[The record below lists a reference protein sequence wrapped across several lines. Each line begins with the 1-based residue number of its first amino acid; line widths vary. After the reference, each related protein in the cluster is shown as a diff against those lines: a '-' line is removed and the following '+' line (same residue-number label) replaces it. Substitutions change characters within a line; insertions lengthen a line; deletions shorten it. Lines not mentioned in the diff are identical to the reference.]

1 MKKYRFRMGICC
13 GILALSAG
21 GVTYAENINNAEI
34 VSSIQ
39 PEYILDEL
47 GIGLDMPEE
56 LGLVSTQKK
65 GDYDNNGMITILGE
79 DGVNSMIERL
89 KNNNIYL
96 YAMPISSDYK
106 ITIYMMQD
114 LTGTGILGMTT
125 DVQQAVRKIVEEKL
139 YSEDEQDIEMG
150 EYYSEYSQ
158 LSYVTSKSEVVEDA
172 VIDRRTYVTVFNDK
186 MIVFDLQ
193 NYNEEKLNESEIVM
207 RELIDSVIPYATE
220 NTPMMNTQIE
230 IMDRLKSALD
240 TTDIAYSYDEKSA
253 SINLDASVLFG
264 FNEAVLR
271 EAGKEYLNEF
281 MPAYASI
288 IFDEEFEGLLAS
300 VNFEGHTDT
309 SGSYEYNLDLSQKRA
324 EAVEAYCL
332 EILDDTYCNMMKKLA
347 VAKGY
352 SFENPIYN
360 ANGEVDMDASR
371 RVTIS
376 FTLDPDKF

>member
-1 MKKYRFRMGICC
+1 
-13 GILALSAG
+13 
-21 GVTYAENINNAEI
+21 
-34 VSSIQ
+34 
-39 PEYILDEL
+39 
-47 GIGLDMPEE
+47 
-56 LGLVSTQKK
+56 
-65 GDYDNNGMITILGE
+65 
-79 DGVNSMIERL
+79 
-89 KNNNIYL
+89 
-96 YAMPISSDYK
+96 
-106 ITIYMMQD
+106 
-114 LTGTGILGMTT
+114 
-125 DVQQAVRKIVEEKL
+125 
-139 YSEDEQDIEMG
+139 MG

>member
-139 YSEDEQDIEMG
+139 YGKYVWNVIRRVSKDEICDMSEKKAKEWSPELEVDDFLVEFGETIPIEI
-150 EYYSEYSQ
+150 
-158 LSYVTSKSEVVEDA
+158 LKDKVTDFLLENNKV
-172 VIDRRTYVTVFNDK
+172 
-186 MIVFDLQ
+186 MIK
-193 NYNEEKLNESEIVM
+193 ESSEI
-207 RELIDSVIPYATE
+207 D
-220 NTPMMNTQIE
+220 
-230 IMDRLKSALD
+230 
-240 TTDIAYSYDEKSA
+240 
-253 SINLDASVLFG
+253 
-264 FNEAVLR
+264 
-271 EAGKEYLNEF
+271 
-281 MPAYASI
+281 
-288 IFDEEFEGLLAS
+288 
-300 VNFEGHTDT
+300 
-309 SGSYEYNLDLSQKRA
+309 
-324 EAVEAYCL
+324 
-332 EILDDTYCNMMKKLA
+332 
-347 VAKGY
+347 
-352 SFENPIYN
+352 
-360 ANGEVDMDASR
+360 
-371 RVTIS
+371 
-376 FTLDPDKF
+376 

>member
-125 DVQQAVRKIVEEKL
+125 EVQQAVRKIVEEKL

-193 NYNEEKLNESEIVM
+193 NYNEE
-207 RELIDSVIPYATE
+207 
-220 NTPMMNTQIE
+220 
-230 IMDRLKSALD
+230 
-240 TTDIAYSYDEKSA
+240 
-253 SINLDASVLFG
+253 
-264 FNEAVLR
+264 
-271 EAGKEYLNEF
+271 
-281 MPAYASI
+281 
-288 IFDEEFEGLLAS
+288 
-300 VNFEGHTDT
+300 
-309 SGSYEYNLDLSQKRA
+309 
-324 EAVEAYCL
+324 
-332 EILDDTYCNMMKKLA
+332 
-347 VAKGY
+347 
-352 SFENPIYN
+352 
-360 ANGEVDMDASR
+360 
-371 RVTIS
+371 
-376 FTLDPDKF
+376 